1 MSFNVHGIVYV
12 SEQDAPSDPLEKEG
26 AEKRNSRCAPK
37 LTAGTSEIPFGAIIS
52 SQGRAGIHCGQGKN
66 AQKYRR
72 EYKCKSQMV
81 ERIPARRSG
90 RNVYIP
96 SVVVEEV
103 LRGKPSLR
111 SYTCT
116 YFLANSW

>member
-1 MSFNVHGIVYV
+1 MHGIVYV

-26 AEKRNSRCAPK
+26 AEKHNSRWASR
-37 LTAGTSEIPFGAIIS
+37 LTARASQIPFGAIIS
-52 SQGRAGIHCGQGKN
+52 SQGRAGIHCGQGKD

-72 EYKCKSQMV
+72 KYKCKSQMV

-90 RNVYIP
+90 GNVYIP

-103 LRGKPSLR
+103 LRGEPSLR
-111 SYTCT
+111 SYAC
-116 YFLANSW
+116 A

>member
-26 AEKRNSRCAPK
+26 AEKANSRWASRL
-37 LTAGTSEIPFGAIIS
+37 LTARTSEIPFGAIDS
-52 SQGRAGIHCGQGKN
+52 SQGRAGIHCGQGKD

-72 EYKCKSQMV
+72 KYKCKSQMV
-81 ERIPARRSG
+81 ERISARRSG
-90 RNVYIP
+90 GNVYIP

-103 LRGKPSLR
+103 LRGEPSLR
-111 SYTCT
+111 SSALCVIPD
-116 YFLANSW
+116 